1 MALTIGR
8 IYDRKTLWP
17 AIQLELERRQ
27 FNELDEIDSH
37 VNNDIKANNDSLNNL
52 QLKDE
57 DQTSKRMSVP
67 FGLCGLNYLDVE
79 AILATKA
86 IDSRVVDLYM
96 DCIAKYVNSIR
107 RPVAVSGGNGK
118 IAEPPHTGYRGYRTS
133 EGSGC

>member
-1 MALTIGR
+1 LAGDTARTRTPSVQR
-8 IYDRKTLWP
+8 I
-17 AIQLELERRQ
+17 
-27 FNELDEIDSH
+27 DEIDSQ
-37 VNNDIKANNDSLNNL
+37 VYNDIKTNNDSLNNL
-52 QLKDE
+52 DLKDE